1 MGTLTKAN
9 GMKVILIYLS
19 AILMLSQNV
28 GDTISV
34 IKFLISLRTY
44 GMIITSWEA
53 QKEFLFL
60 VPDLML
66 MPFLI

>member
-9 GMKVILIYLS
+9 GMKVILVYLS
-19 AILMLSQNV
+19 AVLMLLQNV
-28 GDTISV
+28 GDTISI
-34 IKFLISLRTY
+34 IKFFVSPRTY
-44 GMIITSWEA
+44 GKTITSWEA

-60 VPDLML
+60 VLDLML